1 MSLTVQK
8 IWIQV
13 WDPLVRYGH
22 WALVAAFAIA
32 WLSAEE
38 ESSGPNQLHIWAGY
52 ADGIIVAVRV
62 LWGLVGTRH
71 ARFSDFA
78 YSPATALRYL
88 ADMLR
93 GRGRRYVGHSPAAAY
108 MIAALLVC
116 LTATVGT
123 GLVAYGDSGKGPLAS
138 ARGLVIAEAH
148 AEEHEGRSEGFA
160 ARRRESGTGI
170 VGDLHGALANI
181 TLGLV
186 ILHILGV
193 GLASGVH
200 RENLV
205 LAMFSGRKRSEDEG

>member
-1 MSLTVQK
+1 MSQSAQRT
-8 IWIQV
+8 WIPV

-22 WALVAAFAIA
+22 WALVVAFAIA

-38 ESSGPNQLHIWAGY
+38 ESGGPDQLHVWAGY
-52 ADGIIVAVRV
+52 AVGVIVAVRV

-78 YSPATALRYL
+78 YSPAAAWTYL

-108 MIAALLVC
+108 MIAALLLC
-116 LTATVGT
+116 LTATVLT
-123 GLVAYGDSGKGPLAS
+123 GLVAYADGGQGPLAS
-138 ARGLVIAEAH
+138 ARGLVIAGAH
-148 AEEHEGRSEGFA
+148 AEENEGRSESGA
-160 ARRRESGTGI
+160 GRESGAGI

-186 ILHILGV
+186 MLHILGV
-193 GLASGVH
+193 CVASVVH

-205 LAMFSGRKRSEDEG
+205 GAMFSGRKRSDDER